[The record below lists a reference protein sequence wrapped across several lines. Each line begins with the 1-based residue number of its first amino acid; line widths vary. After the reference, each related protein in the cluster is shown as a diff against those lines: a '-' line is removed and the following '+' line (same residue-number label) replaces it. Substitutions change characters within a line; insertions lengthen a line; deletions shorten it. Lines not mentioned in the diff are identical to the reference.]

1 MPHILLFMIFFFLKV
16 TFIVLYIYSF
26 QYHFIF
32 KFISY
37 AHDIQMWFYCCQSN
51 KMQKK
56 IIDLHTNDQSYPIVI
71 KFFLSFVLDTLTK
84 NGI

>member
-1 MPHILLFMIFFFLKV
+1 MVIFLASLAYMSPHHESKMCLLLILKILYYKYIVKYHGIFLELMPHILLFMIFFFLQV

-37 AHDIQMWFYCCQSN
+37 AHDIQM
-51 KMQKK
+51 
-56 IIDLHTNDQSYPIVI
+56 
-71 KFFLSFVLDTLTK
+71 
-84 NGI
+84 